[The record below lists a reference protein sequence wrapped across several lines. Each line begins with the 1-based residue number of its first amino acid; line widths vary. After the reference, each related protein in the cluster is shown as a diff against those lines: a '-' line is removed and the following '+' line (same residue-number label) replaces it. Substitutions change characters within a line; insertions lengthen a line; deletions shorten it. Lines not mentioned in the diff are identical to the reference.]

1 MASKYRRCIRTN
13 LFQISFR
20 LTRIS
25 KITLESKKTTKKRKI
40 LLETSNELNRCSIKF
55 SGGQAAEREK
65 FGEPLS
71 RFNFVDR
78 GKEVARL
85 LADSFQDSTGYRGHF
100 VGRFRQ
106 KLNLQFIAR
115 PVQLSAFER
124 AIIWQIYRATLSSVG
139 YYTSR
144 TRHVPSNE
152 DKCSI
157 VPTEINYLRLL
168 HERNKKKNLF
178 RSLSVARSEKRILI
192 LLLHISL
199 LLEMVTNIRPE
210 NSPFI

>member
-1 MASKYRRCIRTN
+1 MRN
-13 LFQISFR
+13 LVSLCRDLI
-20 LTRIS
+20 LWT
-25 KITLESKKTTKKRKI
+25 EAKRW
-40 LLETSNELNRCSIKF
+40 RVF
-55 SGGQAAEREK
+55 S
-65 FGEPLS
+65 PILS
-71 RFNFVDR
+71 RIAPVIA
-78 GKEVARL
+78 VL
-85 LADSFQDSTGYRGHF
+85 GHF

-144 TRHVPSNE
+144 TRHVSSNE

-168 HERNKKKNLF
+168 RERNKKKNLF

>member
-1 MASKYRRCIRTN
+1 MYPNEFISN
-13 LFQISFR
+13 LFSTNKNFEDYA
-20 LTRIS
+20 RIE
-25 KITLESKKTTKKRKI
+25 KDNKKEKNLVRNI
-40 LLETSNELNRCSIKF
+40 ELNRCSIKF
-55 SGGQAAEREK
+55 SGGREAAEREK

-106 KLNLQFIAR
+106 ELNLQFIAR

-168 HERNKKKNLF
+168 RERNKKKNGTCSVRF
-178 RSLSVARSEKRILI
+178 RW
-192 LLLHISL
+192 
-199 LLEMVTNIRPE
+199 LEVKKE
-210 NSPFI
+210 S

>member
-1 MASKYRRCIRTN
+1 MYPNKFISN
-13 LFQISFR
+13 LFSTNKNFEDYA
-20 LTRIS
+20 RIE
-25 KITLESKKTTKKRKI
+25 KDNKRKKNLVRNI
-40 LLETSNELNRCSIKF
+40 ELNRCSIKF
-55 SGGQAAEREK
+55 LGGHEAAEREK

-71 RFNFVDR
+71 RFNFVNR

-168 HERNKKKNLF
+168 RERNKKKNLF